1 MRKQTTERCCLSL
14 TLLLVAFSATR
25 AAEPSTEPKDAQPTA
40 ASKGAAA
47 WAATKR
53 VDVAIDRSK
62 FGEGWSQTIPLD
74 ASPGDSY
81 RVSVS
86 EGWLHVRRQN
96 IQGALDWQIMLAK
109 VADDQPPKISL
120 IPGALVFDLSY
131 ADGRYFIRET
141 GDALRSVRE
150 RKIAG
155 HYLPPQEVFAEG
167 VKVGGWGK
175 SREPGA
181 ARPDVMLSDWR
192 DDQWCYIASGADK
205 ERLDAVVRLN
215 PLALQRPG
223 YGVNTWVGGYVYYF
237 HGDRWLMDDGEL
249 LVAHR
254 TLERAYKADLASEE
268 VRRKISSGKPPAIDA
283 ARWLNSG
290 ELPWDKLRGKVVLLD
305 FWGTWCGPCVKKLP
319 DVQRLAD
326 KFRDRGLVVIG
337 IHSAEGSDTCQEFVE
352 KNKISYPIAIDS
364 GKTEEAYA
372 IAAWPT
378 VFVID
383 KTGKIVS
390 GYTSDLP
397 TDETIDA
404 LLEN

>member
-1 MRKQTTERCCLSL
+1 
-14 TLLLVAFSATR
+14 
-25 AAEPSTEPKDAQPTA
+25 
-40 ASKGAAA
+40 
-47 WAATKR
+47 
-53 VDVAIDRSK
+53 
-62 FGEGWSQTIPLD
+62 
-74 ASPGDSY
+74 
-81 RVSVS
+81 
-86 EGWLHVRRQN
+86 
-96 IQGALDWQIMLAK
+96 
-109 VADDQPPKISL
+109 
-120 IPGALVFDLSY
+120 
-131 ADGRYFIRET
+131 
-141 GDALRSVRE
+141 
-150 RKIAG
+150 
-155 HYLPPQEVFAEG
+155 
-167 VKVGGWGK
+167 
-175 SREPGA
+175 
-181 ARPDVMLSDWR
+181 
-192 DDQWCYIASGADK
+192 
-205 ERLDAVVRLN
+205 
-215 PLALQRPG
+215 
-223 YGVNTWVGGYVYYF
+223 
-237 HGDRWLMDDGEL
+237 MDDGEL